1 MCVNRLFQFTEEVAK
16 KKKNLDE
23 NLTNNGWE
31 QEGKKKK
38 KKEKSAIG
46 YAISS
51 RIGIYRDRGWPP
63 PSYTRVER
71 VVGREFSWSVRVR
84 FPGRPFGRVRGR
96 VWSGTRNTHFYQTL
110 RGLERA
116 GWKPISYTLVGIRR
130 RYTSATLPSLSPL
143 STLRLSCLH
152 TRSATMLPSPFT
164 RKSDAVEYRRS
175 SKRATNSSHSCYY
188 YYYDL
193 QM

>member
-1 MCVNRLFQFTEEVAK
+1 M
-16 KKKNLDE
+16 DE
-23 NLTNNGWE
+23 NRRE
-31 QEGKKKK
+31 KKKK

-84 FPGRPFGRVRGR
+84 FPGRPFGRIRGR

-130 RYTSATLPSLSPL
+130 RYTSATFPSLSLYCPRSVSLVYIRGPPPCCRLL
-143 STLRLSCLH
+143 SREKA
-152 TRSATMLPSPFT
+152 TRSNIVVRPSERRIRLEFVLLLLRPPNVNTNTQSFEGFEKVSN
-164 RKSDAVEYRRS
+164 RSKSNLEF
-175 SKRATNSSHSCYY
+175 
-188 YYYDL
+188 
-193 QM
+193 